1 MYGLI
6 NGALQEMIVSNY
18 GDATW
23 KEVLERS
30 GVPEQTFLAM
40 QHYDDAYTY
49 QLAGAA
55 SEVLDAPLETCLEMF
70 GGFWISEVATRS
82 FAPLMETTGTNTV
95 DFLHNLNGLHDR
107 ITSTFLDYIPP
118 EFRVEDVADKDQQ
131 YRVHYYSKRLGLTPF
146 VTGLLK
152 GLAQHFGDELE
163 ILDVNTVEQDTDTH
177 AIYELTVK

>member
-23 KEVLERS
+23 KEILEHS
-30 GVPEQTFLAM
+30 GVPEQSFLAM
-40 QHYDDAYTY
+40 QHYDDVYTY
-49 QLAGAA
+49 QLAGSAA
-55 SEVLDAPLETCLEMF
+55 EVLDAPLETCLEMF
-70 GGFWISEVATRS
+70 GGFWIKEVATRS
-82 FAPLMETTGTNTV
+82 FAALMETTGSNTV

-107 ITSTFLDYIPP
+107 ITSTFLDYVPP
-118 EFRVEDVADKDQQ
+118 EFRIEPVPQKAQQ

-152 GLAQHFGDELE
+152 GLAEHFGDELE
-163 ILDVNTVEQDTDTH
+163 ILDLQTTEQGNDTH
-177 AIYELTVK
+177 AIYELKVK